1 MLLGILPSRPV
12 PIKPSLT
19 NEVNILGTPTCAR
32 SSLFVTRSCQ
42 LMLKI
47 LLRQCRE
54 GVESAFLVAGVE
66 GPGLSTVG
74 QLAEH
79 AGLVYF
85 NMVVL
90 LLCQYVCV
98 VQCLGRSEA
107 IWTWKCNKCKLH
119 AYPLLNDNFWHL
131 SCKVHVLSCLVM
143 YSVHRVR
150 RLFNFRVCNRV
161 LVC

>member
-1 MLLGILPSRPV
+1 MQAHLEYALRNSPVPSLPV

-19 NEVNILGTPTCAR
+19 NEVNILGTPTSAR

-54 GVESAFLVAGVE
+54 GVEPAFLVAGVE

-79 AGLVYF
+79 AGLVYL

-107 IWTWKCNKCKLH
+107 I
-119 AYPLLNDNFWHL
+119 
-131 SCKVHVLSCLVM
+131 
-143 YSVHRVR
+143 
-150 RLFNFRVCNRV
+150 
-161 LVC
+161 